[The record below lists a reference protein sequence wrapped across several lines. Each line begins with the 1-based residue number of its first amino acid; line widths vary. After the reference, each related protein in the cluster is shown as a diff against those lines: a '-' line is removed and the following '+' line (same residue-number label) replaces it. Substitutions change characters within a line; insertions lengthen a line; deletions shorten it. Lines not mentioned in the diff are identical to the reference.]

1 MLRSDV
7 SEKVG
12 NTQSLNAITEVV
24 NVLSIHFA
32 FVKPFINAWNELGF
46 SCENDN
52 VSVFIG
58 TAGFNVAIG
67 DDYFVVGTISELNEL
82 ITNRNK

>member
-1 MLRSDV
+1 MQRVSVASNLSINKVVKMLRSDV

-58 TAGFNVAIG
+58 TAG
-67 DDYFVVGTISELNEL
+67 S
-82 ITNRNK
+82 